1 MDEQNHISR
10 EPWERDSYETGST
23 RPPKSRNGLIAGL
36 FIAVIL
42 LCSVS
47 GAMGILNI
55 KLFSQLQE
63 QNPDDSNLAFHNG
76 TVPSSRVPDT
86 QDPTAPG
93 QTQENPANTLP
104 AGNTTVDL
112 RPSPEGTENI
122 PQEGGL
128 SLQQIYENT
137 IDSVVSIICTGSGGG
152 SSGTGVVLSRNGYLV
167 TNSHVVEDATKISV
181 LFSDGKQLDAQI
193 VGADAVSDLAVL
205 WVNAKDLKPAQF
217 GSSDSLRVGD
227 LAVAIGDP
235 LGVEYRGTMTDGIV
249 SAINRDVTT
258 GGRTMTLIQTNAA
271 LNSGNSGG
279 PLLNC
284 YGQVIGINTMKIGAF
299 TDSAGVE
306 GIGFAIPSTT
316 VKEVVDQLIAQGYV
330 SGRPTL
336 GLSVRELSSAER
348 QFYRLPAG
356 LLVTQVETG
365 SNAHSV
371 GLDAGDILVQLDRT
385 DVTTQEAL
393 TSVILKHQ
401 VGDSLN
407 AIIYRG
413 GKYYTVQL
421 TLEESKG

>member
-1 MDEQNHISR
+1 MDEQNHTPR

-23 RPPKSRNGLIAGL
+23 RPPKSRTGLIAGL

-42 LCSVS
+42 LCSAA
-47 GAMGILNI
+47 GAMGLLNI

-63 QNPDDSNLAFHNG
+63 QTPDNSNLAFHDS
-76 TVPSSRVPDT
+76 TVPSSRIPETSPTQQPPTDT
-86 QDPTAPG
+86 R
-93 QTQENPANTLP
+93 P
-104 AGNTTVDL
+104 AGDTTVDL
-112 RPSPEGTENI
+112 QPSPEGTENI

-128 SLQQIYENT
+128 SLQEIYENT
-137 IDSVVSIICTGSGGG
+137 IDSVVSIICTGTSGGFT
-152 SSGTGVVLSRNGYLV
+152 GTGVVLSEDGYLV
-167 TNSHVVEDATKISV
+167 TNCHVVEDATKISV
-181 LFSDGKQLDAQI
+181 LFSDGNQLEAQI
-193 VGADAVSDLAVL
+193 VGADTVSDLAVL
-205 WVNAKDLKPAQF
+205 WVDAKGLKPAQF

-330 SGRPTL
+330 SGRPAL

-365 SNAHSV
+365 TDAYTA
-371 GLDAGDILVQLDRT
+371 GLDAGDILVQLDGS
-385 DVTTQEAL
+385 DVATQEAL
-393 TSVILKHQ
+393 TSVLLKHK

-407 AIIYRG
+407 AVIYRG

>member
-1 MDEQNHISR
+1 MDEQNRTPR

-23 RPPKSRNGLIAGL
+23 RPPKSRTGLIAGL

-63 QNPDDSNLAFHNG
+63 QNPDNSNLAFHNS
-76 TVPSSRVPDT
+76 TVPSSRIPDSTVPDPT
-86 QDPTAPG
+86 Q
-93 QTQENPANTLP
+93 QTPADTRP
-104 AGNTTVDL
+104 ADDATVEL

-137 IDSVVSIICTGSGGG
+137 IDSVVSIICTMDGGG
-152 SSGTGVVLSRNGYLV
+152 STGTGVVLSKNGYLV
-167 TNSHVVEDATKISV
+167 TNSHVVEGATKISV
-181 LFSDGKQLDAQI
+181 LFSDGKQLDARV
-193 VGADAVSDLAVL
+193 VGADTVSDLAVL
-205 WVNAKDLKPAQF
+205 WVDAKNLKPAQF
-217 GSSDSLRVGD
+217 GSSDNLRVGD

-330 SGRPTL
+330 SGRPAL

-356 LLVTQVETG
+356 LLVTQVDKG
-365 SNAHSV
+365 SNAHTQ
-371 GLDAGDILVQLDRT
+371 GLEAGDILVQLDST

-401 VGDSLN
+401 VGDTLT

-421 TLEESKG
+421 TLEESKGN